1 MLESAR
7 TNTSLIIF
15 KAKRLQL
22 HQSTMKTPRIRRYC
36 IRHAEDGTARLAIE
50 ITPPLQDVCLRPE
63 IVRERQDGHCS
74 RSCRDGILPHDCVS
88 SALVVIVH
96 AHPKDVIIIR
106 FYNKSGIPVRH
117 DRFRIS
123 KSFIPEPREFEKSPT
138 PSKVVTPQNDLPPG
152 TGTLLQMHPGELKK
166 LFCDHHPEW
175 LQSRLDTVLDSWEMQ
190 LPMYFLRVAPR
201 ARIARNL
208 PLLIHHDPNRA
219 LSEFQKLMNVDQ
231 LQHCIQQEPFAAVK
245 HAFVRIPRTIRIGL
259 VRQFSTYVLEHHLD
273 RLNER
278 ELETASCADARTAFP
293 LRHYVEGRCHAIMLA
308 NSYPASF
315 FMMPHS
321 HDPDFMAEVKDSV
334 LEHPRIWRSSHHQSF
349 AILFRALSSTLGM
362 AFTGVELLTLTQKL
376 GPKLRA
382 ELQKCIVSRI

>member
-1 MLESAR
+1 MLESAF
-7 TNTSLIIF
+7 TNTSLLSS

-22 HQSTMKTPRIRRYC
+22 HQSTMKTPQIRRYC

-63 IVRERQDGHCS
+63 ILREDQDRGCS

-96 AHPKDVIIIR
+96 VRPQDVIIIG
-106 FYNKSGIPVRH
+106 FYDTSGILVRH
-117 DRFRIS
+117 DRFQIS

-138 PSKVVTPQNDLPPG
+138 PDKVETPQNDLPPG
-152 TGTLLQMHPGELKK
+152 TGTLVHMHPGELKK
-166 LFCDHHPEW
+166 LFSDHHPKW
-175 LQSRLDTVLDSWEMQ
+175 LRSRLDAVLDSWEMQ

-219 LSEFQKLMNVDQ
+219 LSEFQKLLNVEK
-231 LQHCIQQEPFAAVK
+231 LQHCIQHEPFAAVK

-278 ELETASCADARTAFP
+278 ELEAASCADARTAFP
-293 LRHYVEGRCHAIMLA
+293 LRHFVDGRRHAILLA
-308 NSYPASF
+308 NSYPSSF

-321 HDPDFMAEVKDSV
+321 HDPDFMAEVKNSV
-334 LEHPRIWRSSHHQSF
+334 LEHPRIWRSAHHQSF
-349 AILFRALSSTLGM
+349 AILFRALSSTLGV
-362 AFTGVELLTLTQKL
+362 AFSGEELLTLTQKL
-376 GPKLRA
+376 GPALRS
-382 ELQKCIVSRI
+382 ELRSFIGASI